1 MLRKLFLFVAAMILP
16 FVTTA
21 SAEEAS
27 YGRLLKLNVE
37 ETGVYK
43 YCLSFEDAR
52 VERAAR
58 EKAISSGLTLQE
70 YREIAPNTRCYKN
83 TITFVPLQPEP
94 QLDAVGFVYKP
105 DDAGPYSCPDK
116 SGATVRCSIG
126 TGLTR
131 TIKAQLY
138 YGKMRFPVY
147 VELTNAQLAGGN

>member
-1 MLRKLFLFVAAMILP
+1 MLRKLFLSVAAFVLP
-16 FVTTA
+16 LVSA
-21 SAEEAS
+21 AAEEATAL
-27 YGRLLKLNVE
+27 RLLKLNVE

-58 EKAISSGLTLQE
+58 EKAIGSGLSLQE

-105 DDAGPYSCPDK
+105 DAAGPYACP
-116 SGATVRCSIG
+116 GGNGTTLGCSIG
-126 TGLTR
+126 TGVTR
-131 TIKAQLY
+131 TIKAQLH

-147 VELTNAQLAGGN
+147 VELTDAQLAGGN

>member
-1 MLRKLFLFVAAMILP
+1 MLRKLFLFVAAITLP
-16 FVTTA
+16 FVTIA

-27 YGRLLKLNVE
+27 KGRVLKLNVE

-58 EKAISSGLTLQE
+58 EKAIGSGLSLQE

-116 SGATVRCSIG
+116 NGATVRCSIG

-131 TIKAQLY
+131 TIKAQLH

-147 VELTNAQLAGGN
+147 VELTNAQLASGN

>member
-1 MLRKLFLFVAAMILP
+1 MLRKLFLSVAAFVLP
-16 FVTTA
+16 LVSA
-21 SAEEAS
+21 AAEEATAL
-27 YGRLLKLNVE
+27 RLLKLNVE

-58 EKAISSGLTLQE
+58 EKAIGSGLSLQE

-94 QLDAVGFVYKP
+94 QLDAVGFVYEP
-105 DDAGPYSCPDK
+105 DEAGPYACP
-116 SGATVRCSIG
+116 GRNGTTLRCSIG

-131 TIKAQLY
+131 TIKARLH

-147 VELTNAQLAGGN
+147 VELTDAQLAGGN